1 MIKASIVGSYARNEH
16 TLESDIDI
24 LCTFDESKNIHI
36 MKLVDLALDLEKTL
50 NITVDIVDDRALT
63 TPVIRN
69 SMLRD
74 AIPLEL

>member
-1 MIKASIVGSYARNEH
+1 MVIHSNCFTAGRNFHQSEL
-16 TLESDIDI
+16 TNI
-24 LCTFDESKNIHI
+24 L
-36 MKLVDLALDLEKTL
+36 LVDLALDLEKTL

-74 AIPLEL
+74 AIPLELQDEQRLGPGP